1 MTKANKFASNVYWFC
16 TIPIETQIFI
26 VRNQNR
32 YWLGT
37 LETFSGLTLEI
48 FCDSKSSSTVSKK
61 TSVKDAKLLISLSWI
76 CYELHHTSCFAARI
90 ASVLGL

>member
-16 TIPIETQIFI
+16 TIPTETQIFI

-37 LETFSGLTLEI
+37 LET
-48 FCDSKSSSTVSKK
+48 
-61 TSVKDAKLLISLSWI
+61 
-76 CYELHHTSCFAARI
+76 
-90 ASVLGL
+90 LGLL